1 MIKLLKNTSLRFSLL
16 RNSLV
21 QIFFWIIFFPGFF
34 SGDSFAAVDMART
47 GDLTNSYTAS
57 WAIYVR
63 LFSLF
68 GHAIG
73 LLTLLG
79 GLLLVFAITHFT
91 YSIFG
96 KKIAAISSFFMTIT
110 PLVWG
115 MGITLW
121 HDIQMTSGLL
131 LVAAFLVKIHK
142 GEKASRIEISTQL
155 ILGAIL
161 VSFRPNGLP
170 TLLVFSFLFIL
181 ISRNKEITRY
191 CLTSI
196 TTTAVVAVLGSNV
209 ILGLSPINN
218 YFAQE
223 WMRNDISC
231 FANTP
236 KGSGFVESNISGIG
250 NTETWKSAAACTFLN
265 TAEVSIKEKIAAEK
279 YVPDAWFTLLKS
291 EPLFVLQTHLKRN
304 AYLNPIPVYGL
315 PTSPFLHTTIEIK
328 DQGIE
333 WAFPSVAEKTR
344 APIRAWNA
352 ARVVTGWAGLWF
364 ALTLLILIGSK
375 RRELLV
381 PFLMS
386 SALLGVLFIFAPIPD
401 GRYAMFPLI
410 VGQLALIGKVVE
422 LVQAGTNRRR
432 ND

>member
-1 MIKLLKNTSLRFSLL
+1 
-16 RNSLV
+16 
-21 QIFFWIIFFPGFF
+21 
-34 SGDSFAAVDMART
+34 
-47 GDLTNSYTAS
+47 
-57 WAIYVR
+57 
-63 LFSLF
+63 
-68 GHAIG
+68 
-73 LLTLLG
+73 
-79 GLLLVFAITHFT
+79 
-91 YSIFG
+91 
-96 KKIAAISSFFMTIT
+96 
-110 PLVWG
+110 
-115 MGITLW
+115 
-121 HDIQMTSGLL
+121 
-131 LVAAFLVKIHK
+131 
-142 GEKASRIEISTQL
+142 
-155 ILGAIL
+155 
-161 VSFRPNGLP
+161 
-170 TLLVFSFLFIL
+170 LLVFSFLFIL

-191 CLTSI
+191 CLASI
-196 TTTAVVAVLGSNV
+196 TTTAVVAVLGSNI

-231 FANTP
+231 FANEP

-279 YVPDAWFTLLKS
+279 YVPEAWFTLLKS

-304 AYLNPIPVYGL
+304 AYLNPIPLYGL

-333 WAFPSVAEKTR
+333 WAFPLVAEKTR

-375 RRELLV
+375 KRELLA
-381 PFLMS
+381 PFVMS
-386 SALLGVLFIFAPIPD
+386 GALLGVLFIFAPIPD
-401 GRYAMFPLI
+401 GRYAMFSLI

-422 LVQAGTNRRR
+422 LAQTGANRRP

>member
-1 MIKLLKNTSLRFSLL
+1 MIASLIQVDFKYSLI
-16 RNSLV
+16 RNSLFLFACWV
-21 QIFFWIIFFPGFF
+21 LLFPGFY
-34 SGDSFAAVDMART
+34 SGDSFAAVEMARS
-47 GDLTNSYTAS
+47 GELTNSYTAS
-57 WAIYVR
+57 WAMYVR

-68 GHAIG
+68 GNAIG

-79 GLLLVFAITHFT
+79 GLLLVFAITQFT
-91 YSIFG
+91 YSIFH
-96 KKIAAISSFFMTIT
+96 KKTAATSSFFMTLT

-131 LVAAFLVKIHK
+131 LVTAFLVKIHK
-142 GEKASRIEISTQL
+142 GEKVSMMETSTQL
-155 ILGAIL
+155 ILGSIL
-161 VSFRPNGLP
+161 ISFRPNGLP
-170 TLLVFSFLFIL
+170 SLLVFSFLFIL

-191 CLTSI
+191 CLASI

-279 YVPDAWFTLLKS
+279 YLPAAWFTLLKS
-291 EPLFVLQTHLKRN
+291 EPLFLLQTHLKRN
-304 AYLNPIPVYGL
+304 ATCHPHPPPKPQN
-315 PTSPFLHTTIEIK
+315 S
-328 DQGIE
+328 
-333 WAFPSVAEKTR
+333 
-344 APIRAWNA
+344 IR
-352 ARVVTGWAGLWF
+352 
-364 ALTLLILIGSK
+364 S
-375 RRELLV
+375 E
-381 PFLMS
+381 
-386 SALLGVLFIFAPIPD
+386 
-401 GRYAMFPLI
+401 
-410 VGQLALIGKVVE
+410 VE
-422 LVQAGTNRRR
+422 LSKEFNQ
-432 ND
+432 

>member
-1 MIKLLKNTSLRFSLL
+1 
-16 RNSLV
+16 
-21 QIFFWIIFFPGFF
+21 
-34 SGDSFAAVDMART
+34 
-47 GDLTNSYTAS
+47 
-57 WAIYVR
+57 
-63 LFSLF
+63 
-68 GHAIG
+68 
-73 LLTLLG
+73 
-79 GLLLVFAITHFT
+79 
-91 YSIFG
+91 
-96 KKIAAISSFFMTIT
+96 
-110 PLVWG
+110 
-115 MGITLW
+115 
-121 HDIQMTSGLL
+121 MTSGLL
-131 LVAAFLVKIHK
+131 LVTAFLVKIHK
-142 GEKASRIEISTQL
+142 GEKVSRIEISTQL
-155 ILGAIL
+155 ILGSTLI
-161 VSFRPNGLP
+161 SFRPNGLP

-191 CLTSI
+191 CLASI
-196 TTTAVVAVLGSNV
+196 TTTAVVAVLGSNI

-231 FANTP
+231 FANEP

-279 YVPDAWFTLLKS
+279 YVPEAWFTLLKS

-304 AYLNPIPVYGL
+304 AYLNPIPLYGL

-333 WAFPSVAEKTR
+333 WAFPLVAEKTR

-375 RRELLV
+375 KRELLA
-381 PFLMS
+381 PFVMS
-386 SALLGVLFIFAPIPD
+386 GALLGVLFIFAPIPD
-401 GRYAMFPLI
+401 GRYAMFSLI

-422 LVQAGTNRRR
+422 LAQTGANRRP

>member
-1 MIKLLKNTSLRFSLL
+1 M
-16 RNSLV
+16 
-21 QIFFWIIFFPGFF
+21 
-34 SGDSFAAVDMART
+34 
-47 GDLTNSYTAS
+47 
-57 WAIYVR
+57 
-63 LFSLF
+63 
-68 GHAIG
+68 
-73 LLTLLG
+73 TL
-79 GLLLVFAITHFT
+79 
-91 YSIFG
+91 
-96 KKIAAISSFFMTIT
+96 T

-131 LVAAFLVKIHK
+131 LVTAFLVKIHK
-142 GEKASRIEISTQL
+142 GEKVSRIEISTQL
-155 ILGAIL
+155 ILGSIL
-161 VSFRPNGLP
+161 ISFRPNGLP

-191 CLTSI
+191 CLASI
-196 TTTAVVAVLGSNV
+196 TTTAVVAVLGSNI

-304 AYLNPIPVYGL
+304 AYLNPIPLYGL

-375 RRELLV
+375 KRELLA
-381 PFLMS
+381 PFVMS
-386 SALLGVLFIFAPIPD
+386 GASLGVLFIFAPIPD
-401 GRYAMFPLI
+401 GRYAMFSLI
-410 VGQLALIGKVVE
+410 VGQLALIEKVVE
-422 LVQAGTNRRR
+422 LAQTGANRRP